1 MVHVEE
7 WGVCGGKKM
16 KRVAKCLKL
25 SVLGWFSMLIIG
37 AFVRVA
43 GAKLVSSVAV
53 ATTPEPTAQQVVF
66 TAVPTPMPEA
76 PRKITVNEY
85 DNDRAEI
92 ETLAKLLWSSPL
104 RNEGEKKKLLW
115 VVFNRIADQS
125 NKFGFS
131 IADVVTAH
139 EFTFYDDGAH
149 LSEENLRI
157 ANECMNAWK
166 SEREGNY
173 VGAHVPEEGVY
184 IRFVG
189 DRNRALE
196 VTAERGGDALV
207 W

>member
-1 MVHVEE
+1 
-7 WGVCGGKKM
+7 M

-25 SVLGWFSMLIIG
+25 SVLGLFSMLIIG
-37 AFVRVA
+37 ALVRVA

-66 TAVPTPMPEA
+66 TAVPTAQQVVFTAVPTPMPEA
-76 PRKITVNEY
+76 PKKITVNEY

-104 RNEGEKKKLLW
+104 RSEGEKKKLLW

-149 LSEENLRI
+149 LSDENLRI

-173 VGAHVPEEGVY
+173 VGAHVPGEGVY

-189 DRNRALE
+189 DRNRAIE